1 MSLPFAH
8 RRRLASI
15 LPIFTGS
22 ARHISSTSHLTLAE
36 SCLFWEHM
44 ISKSHLLPKPILQKL
59 PPLHFLQLQ
68 IYRPESSGWFALES
82 NHHRYCWSRNSI
94 LKVVSWNM
102 DWSSP
107 SPQDRAS
114 AALGHLEEHFG
125 TGPGNLIV
133 MLEEVRHESLKAI
146 LENAWVQRN
155 FVLTNAVSP
164 NSLYRDSRR
173 IIRYKSSR
181 LESSTVF
188 YSHDGIK
195 V

>member
-1 MSLPFAH
+1 
-8 RRRLASI
+8 
-15 LPIFTGS
+15 
-22 ARHISSTSHLTLAE
+22 
-36 SCLFWEHM
+36 
-44 ISKSHLLPKPILQKL
+44 
-59 PPLHFLQLQ
+59 
-68 IYRPESSGWFALES
+68 
-82 NHHRYCWSRNSI
+82 
-94 LKVVSWNM
+94 M

-146 LENAWVQRN
+146 LENGWVQRN

-173 IIRYKSSR
+173 IIRYKGSR